1 MSGQYPRITTGL
13 GKLTPE
19 LWDRLM
25 DALRFV
31 ETNGYKLAQKKPE
44 TRYPISVGS
53 PVVLLAITDA
63 LEVAAGWRW
72 TYGWT
77 EQVLDAGA
85 FLPKE
90 QGRTHLVEGYG
101 RAVNP
106 EEQLN
111 VEGSQSGYGVPA
123 STGLATATPQPLPT
137 GSIVPAVLIRD
148 VTDEVLRPVLMPATN
163 ALVIAFNQP

>member
-90 QGRTHLVEGYG
+90 QGRTDLVDGYG

-163 ALVIAFNQP
+163 ALVIACSQP

>member
-19 LWDRLM
+19 LFDRLM

-31 ETNGYKLAQKKPE
+31 ETDGYKLAQKKPE
-44 TRYPISVGS
+44 TKYPISVGS

-77 EQVLDAGA
+77 EQVLEAGA
-85 FLPKE
+85 FVPKE
-90 QGRTHLVEGYG
+90 EGRTDLVEGYG

-111 VEGSQSGYGVPA
+111 VEGIQSGYGVPA
-123 STGLATATPQPLPT
+123 STGLATATPQPLPS

-163 ALVIAFNQP
+163 ALVIACNQP